1 MKQQWD
7 VSNKIQKQLW
17 VNEEIL
23 RDSKTREEINGAEKI
38 SGYKSW
44 VLERIRKTGSFFD
57 VPTKTRKTEFIN
69 IMIKFGTLLAV
80 MEKYGELSE
89 SIVDNNIPEM

>member
-1 MKQQWD
+1 M
-7 VSNKIQKQLW
+7 
-17 VNEEIL
+17 

-38 SGYKSW
+38 SEYKSW
-44 VLERIRKTGSFFD
+44 VLERIRKTSRFFFD
-57 VPTKTRKTEFIN
+57 VPTKTQKTEFIN

-80 MEKYGELSE
+80 MEKYGGLSE

>member
-1 MKQQWD
+1 M
-7 VSNKIQKQLW
+7 
-17 VNEEIL
+17 
-23 RDSKTREEINGAEKI
+23 RDSKTREEINEAEKI

-57 VPTKTRKTEFIN
+57 GPTKTRKTEFIN
-69 IMIKFGTLLAV
+69 IMIQFGTLLAV
-80 MEKYGELSE
+80 MEKYGGLSE